1 MAMDTEESDPAA
13 PPWSEVAS
21 RRLKQRGVQV
31 ALVIVVGLLFMTV
44 SGLLLKPKRMA
55 TAVTDPKFLFCPK
68 CEHEQRYDSKY
79 DGEACTKCRE
89 EPVGK
94 LEGRAES
101 NKLVGKKSP
110 WKWFNVA
117 LAIEGVATIAA
128 VVIVL
133 SRKARVS
140 DTTYFVFSCPHCG
153 QRLRFRS
160 VSLGGLGQCK
170 RCKRPVRFPT
180 EEHAV
185 REEDLIREE
194 QERLAAEQDDE
205 DDD

>member
-1 MAMDTEESDPAA
+1 
-13 PPWSEVAS
+13 
-21 RRLKQRGVQV
+21 
-31 ALVIVVGLLFMTV
+31 MTV
-44 SGLLLKPKRMA
+44 SGLLLKPKRVQS
-55 TAVTDPKFLFCPK
+55 AVADPKLLYCPK

-79 DGEACTKCRE
+79 DGESCTKCRD

-94 LEGRAES
+94 LEGIAES
-101 NKLVGKKSP
+101 KKVVGKKSP

-117 LAIEGVATIAA
+117 LAIEGVATVAA

-133 SRKARVS
+133 SRQARVS
-140 DTTYFVFSCPHCG
+140 ETTFFVFSCPHCG

-194 QERLAAEQDDE
+194 QERLTAEQDDE
-205 DDD
+205 DDED